1 MSVVQPYMAASLASD
16 VYDIQDGNE
25 RALRRILANH
35 PELAQ
40 STAASKVLKADV
52 GFRMINTR
60 DNFCLCARG
69 ANEFKNDVFLIFRGT
84 TSSNYGADWF
94 TDARMGATR
103 MDGELVH
110 IGFEHA
116 FMSVRDDLQRFIDQH
131 AKQLVHIHCI
141 GHSLGGAVATLAA
154 SWVKKHTGRAV
165 RLYTFGAP
173 KVGFL
178 DAFSSNLTR
187 NIGHQNIYRVYHNCD
202 PVPMVPLYPFTHAPL
217 PGYGCHIS
225 YGSHFISLGA
235 HKVANY
241 TRSVQTR
248 GWRQLRVPP
257 PISTNEQA
265 VVRWL
270 QQNVPVN
277 PLSPQTWEWISAGLS
292 YVLKMV
298 RGAVALLQTGFVV
311 GFTLLDKIAWLL
323 YHGLKVT
330 GVIDTVI
337 NPVMDTVVNPIMD
350 TVVNP
355 IVGTA
360 ANLIWLLVKKMM
372 HAVKMKVLDKPEQ
385 LTESLMKTVLQRVMQ
400 HLNREAQQA
409 ISQTIA
415 R

>member
-1 MSVVQPYMAASLASD
+1 MSVVQPYMAASLARD
-16 VYDIQDGNE
+16 VYEIQDGNE
-25 RALRRILANH
+25 RAIKRLFGLH
-35 PELAQ
+35 PELAPNP
-40 STAASKVLKADV
+40 AASKILKADV

-69 ANEFKNDVFLIFRGT
+69 ANEFKNDIFLIFRGT
-84 TSSNYGADWF
+84 TKSNYGADWF

-235 HKVANY
+235 HKVANIRDRSKHRAGGNSVCHPPSVPTNKPLY
-241 TRSVQTR
+241 AGCNRTYRLTRSAR
-248 GWRQLRVPP
+248 KPGNG
-257 PISTNEQA
+257 SA
-265 VVRWL
+265 
-270 QQNVPVN
+270 PVY
-277 PLSPQTWEWISAGLS
+277 PMCSKWYA
-292 YVLKMV
+292 
-298 RGAVALLQTGFVV
+298 AL
-311 GFTLLDKIAWLL
+311 
-323 YHGLKVT
+323 
-330 GVIDTVI
+330 
-337 NPVMDTVVNPIMD
+337 
-350 TVVNP
+350 
-355 IVGTA
+355 
-360 ANLIWLLVKKMM
+360 
-372 HAVKMKVLDKPEQ
+372 
-385 LTESLMKTVLQRVMQ
+385 
-400 HLNREAQQA
+400 
-409 ISQTIA
+409 
-415 R
+415 